1 MEEGNVFPIHKK
13 HDKRNIKN
21 YSHVS
26 LLPLCGKIFERLI
39 YSVMY
44 NFLSY
49 YNLLSPNQ
57 SGFRSDDSCL
67 IQLLSINHEILNAF
81 GKGLEVRE
89 IFLDISK
96 AFGKVRHD
104 SLTFKLRQNSLS
116 GDIINIL
123 RDFFRNRK

>member
-13 HDKRNIKN
+13 HEKRNIKN
-21 YSHVS
+21 YSHES

-44 NFLSY
+44 DFLSY
-49 YNLLSPNQ
+49 YNLLSSNQ

-67 IQLLSINHEILNAF
+67 NQLLSINHEILNAF
-81 GKGLEVRE
+81 GKGLEVCE

-96 AFGKVRHD
+96 AFDRVWPDG
-104 SLTFKLRQNSLS
+104 LIFTLCQNGIS
-116 GDIINIL
+116 
-123 RDFFRNRK
+123 